1 MVMTR
6 SFLLLRD
13 GIDVVDDAGVLV
25 MARIR
30 RLDTSVGQPDLG
42 AAARRDVHG
51 EVDPRAAAAIREHA
65 DRIAATVSAP

>member
-6 SFLLLRD
+6 SFCCCGD
-13 GIDVVDDAGVLV
+13 GIVVVDDAGVLV

-42 AAARRDVHG
+42 AAARRDIDG
-51 EVDPRAAAAIREHA
+51 EVDPRAAMAPGAADDA
-65 DRIAATVSAP
+65 